1 MNTSARSTARL
12 LFSAL
17 RALLVLTVVTGVI
30 YPLVITGI
38 AQGAFP
44 DRANGSKVEHEGR
57 DVGSKLIG
65 QSWNLEGTDT
75 PDPRWFQPRPSN
87 SAYDPLAT
95 GPSNLGASDA
105 TLVKT
110 VKEAKQQVA
119 SFNDVPVSEVPK
131 DAVTGSGSAVDP
143 HISPEYAE
151 IQVDRVA
158 KENGLA
164 AAQVENLV
172 NAHKEGRDLGFLGN
186 EKVNVLELNLALAR
200 LAND

>member
-38 AQGAFP
+38 AQGAFS
-44 DRANGSKVEHEGR
+44 DKANGSKIDYEGR
-57 DVGSKLIG
+57 EAGSKLIG
-65 QSWNLEGTDT
+65 QTWNIKGTDK
-75 PDPRWFQPRPSN
+75 PDPKWFQPRPSN

-95 GPSNLGASDA
+95 GSSQLGASDA
-105 TLVKT
+105 TLVKS
-110 VKEAKQQVA
+110 VREARKQVA
-119 SFNDVPVSEVPK
+119 AFNDVPVADVPK
-131 DAVTGSGSAVDP
+131 DAVTGSASAIDP
-143 HISPEYAE
+143 HISPAYAE

-158 KENGLA
+158 RENGLSKPE
-164 AAQVENLV
+164 VENLLKD
-172 NAHKEGRDLGFLGN
+172 HEEGRDLGFLGN

-200 LAND
+200 LAKG

>member
-30 YPLVITGI
+30 YPLVITGV
-38 AQGAFP
+38 AQGAFS

-65 QSWNLEGTDT
+65 QSWNLKGTDT

-110 VKEAKQQVA
+110 VKEARQQVA
-119 SFNDVPVSEVPK
+119 SFNGVPVSEVPK

-164 AAQVENLV
+164 AAQVANLV
-172 NAHKEGRDLGFLGN
+172 SAHKEGRDLGFLGN
-186 EKVNVLELNLALAR
+186 EKVNVLELNLALTR
-200 LAND
+200 LTDN

>member
-38 AQGAFP
+38 AQGAFA
-44 DRANGSKVEHEGR
+44 DKANGSKVAYEGR
-57 DVGSKLIG
+57 EAGSKLIG
-65 QSWNLEGTDT
+65 QSWNLKGTDE

-110 VKEAKQQVA
+110 VKEARQQVA
-119 SFNDVPVSEVPK
+119 SFNDVPVSAVPK
-131 DAVTGSGSAVDP
+131 DAVTGSGSAIDP
-143 HISPEYAE
+143 HISPAYAE

-158 KENGLA
+158 KENGLEV
-164 AAQVENLV
+164 AQVENLV

-186 EKVNVLELNLALAR
+186 DKVNVLELNLALSR
-200 LAND
+200 LADD